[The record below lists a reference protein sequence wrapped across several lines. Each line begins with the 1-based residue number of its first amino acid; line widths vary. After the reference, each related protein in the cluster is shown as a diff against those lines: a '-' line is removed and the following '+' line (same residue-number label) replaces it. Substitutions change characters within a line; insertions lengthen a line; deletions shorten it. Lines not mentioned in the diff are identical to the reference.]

1 MPKEIIFRHQFP
13 ITIRWGDMDAYQHVN
28 NTLFFRYLESARFAY
43 FEQYVLPLID
53 GKIPMIVLAE
63 MQCKFEAEIVYP
75 AELVV
80 KSKISRL
87 GRSSFDVYAEIW
99 NAGKRCA
106 QSTAVMVWLNPE
118 SKRPEA
124 VPEIVAQAIRTLE
137 HLA

>member
-1 MPKEIIFRHQFP
+1 MANKIAFRHQFP

-43 FEQYVLPLID
+43 FEEYVLPLI
-53 GKIPMIVLAE
+53 GNRIPMIVLAE

-75 AELVV
+75 ADLVV

-87 GRSSFDVYAEIW
+87 GKSSFDVYAEIW
-99 NAGKRCA
+99 NGEKRCA

-118 SKRPEA
+118 NKRPQAMPEVVIEA
-124 VPEIVAQAIRTLE
+124 IKRVENL
-137 HLA
+137 